1 MGQEKRKLYNR
12 HNFFSND
19 LTIWENENM
28 NMYDAIELVD
38 KEIADF
44 KPGFLD
50 SWKLFSMMSLTDS
63 VEQALLLNESDATID
78 MSHFHKPN
86 GGHGELGT
94 ITKTNSVKQE
104 PLRQKA
110 KDIKAEYVTKKL
122 SL

>member
-1 MGQEKRKLYNR
+1 
-12 HNFFSND
+12 
-19 LTIWENENM
+19 
-28 NMYDAIELVD
+28 MYDAIELVD
-38 KEIADF
+38 KQIEDY

-63 VEQALLLNESDATID
+63 VEQALLLNESDAVID
-78 MSHFHKPN
+78 MSHFN
-86 GGHGELGT
+86 MSNSGAGAMGT
-94 ITKTNSVKQE
+94 ITKNNSIKQE